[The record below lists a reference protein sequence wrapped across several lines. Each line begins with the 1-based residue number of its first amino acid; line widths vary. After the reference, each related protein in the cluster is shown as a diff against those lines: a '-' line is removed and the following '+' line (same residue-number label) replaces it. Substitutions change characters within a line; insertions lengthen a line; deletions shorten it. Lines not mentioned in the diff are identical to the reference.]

1 VGRHNGDVTATS
13 DRFVPAPRDPT
24 GALVTAVGYETA
36 CEAPRDHRGL
46 PSPFLTFIVTLDAPV
61 VIAEGGEERGL
72 DVVVAG
78 LSTEVE
84 MVKMP
89 DFQTG
94 LQAAV
99 HPLAARRLFGMPAG
113 ELARLSLEGEDVLGR
128 TAPRLR
134 ERLAEAA
141 DWDERFAILA
151 EELGLAGDEWLRP
164 HQRGRPYVRPPG
176 RGRPYVRLPDLRS
189 TAKRRADLRSTAPR
203 REVVEAWRLLI
214 ATRGRIRIGELAER
228 VFLSR
233 RRLSTLFVAEFGIT
247 PKEAARTMR
256 FTHAVARI
264 GEGVRASGGAATGKA
279 SSEAAPGAPAGGA
292 GHGGAERSHRAP
304 RGSLDLARV
313 AAECGFAD
321 QSHLDREFRAFAGIS
336 PTGWIAEEFPN
347 IQAGGHRY
355 ARDWEA

>member
-1 VGRHNGDVTATS
+1 MTETN
-13 DRFVPAPRDPT
+13 DRFVTAPIDPT
-24 GALVTAVGYETA
+24 GALVTAVGYETVA
-36 CEAPRDHRGL
+36 AAPRDHRGL
-46 PSPFLTFIVTLDAPV
+46 PSPFLTFIVTLDEPV
-61 VIAEGGEERGL
+61 VIAEGGGERGL

-78 LSTEVE
+78 LTTEVE
-84 MVKMP
+84 MVRMP
-89 DFQTG
+89 ERQCG

-134 ERLAEAA
+134 ERLAEAP
-141 DWDERFAILA
+141 DWDERFAIFAA
-151 EELGLAGDEWLRP
+151 ELELGRRDAP
-164 HQRGRPYVRPPG
+164 PPG
-176 RGRPYVRLPDLRS
+176 TLG
-189 TAKRRADLRSTAPR
+189 APR
-203 REVVEAWRLLI
+203 AEVVEAWRLLT
-214 ATRGRIRIGELAER
+214 ASRGRIRIGELAER

-233 RRLSTLFVAEFGIT
+233 RRLSTLFAAEFGIT

-256 FTHAVARI
+256 FTHAVSRI
-264 GEGVRASGGAATGKA
+264 GQGVRDQA
-279 SSEAAPGAPAGGA
+279 
-292 GHGGAERSHRAP
+292 
-304 RGSLDLARV
+304 LDLAAV

-321 QSHLDREFRAFAGIS
+321 QSHLDREFGAFAGIS

>member
-1 VGRHNGDVTATS
+1 VTETS

-24 GALVTAVGYETA
+24 GALVTAVGYETVA
-36 CEAPRDHRGL
+36 EAPRDHRGL
-46 PSPFLTFIVTLDAPV
+46 PSPFLTFIVTLDEPV
-61 VIAEGGEERGL
+61 VIAESGGERGL

-84 MVKMP
+84 IVKMP
-89 DFQTG
+89 ERQCG

-99 HPLAARRLFGMPAG
+99 HPLAARRLFGLPAG
-113 ELARLSLEGEDVLGR
+113 EIARLSLEGEDVLGR

-134 ERLAEAA
+134 ERLAEASG
-141 DWDERFAILA
+141 WDERFAIFA
-151 EELGLAGDEWLRP
+151 SEMELGRADAP
-164 HQRGRPYVRPPG
+164 PPG
-176 RGRPYVRLPDLRS
+176 TLH
-189 TAKRRADLRSTAPR
+189 APR
-203 REVVEAWRLLI
+203 AEVVEAWRLLT
-214 ATRGRIRIGELAER
+214 ASRGRIRIGELAER

-233 RRLSTLFVAEFGIT
+233 RRLQTLFVAELGIT

-256 FTHAVARI
+256 FTHAVTRI
-264 GEGVRASGGAATGKA
+264 GTGVRGA
-279 SSEAAPGAPAGGA
+279 
-292 GHGGAERSHRAP
+292 
-304 RGSLDLARV
+304 SLDLAEI

-321 QSHLDREFRAFAGIS
+321 QSHLDREFRAFAGTS

>member
-1 VGRHNGDVTATS
+1 VTATN

-24 GALVTAVGYETA
+24 GALVTAVGYETT
-36 CEAPRDHRGL
+36 CEPPRDHRGL

-61 VIAEGGEERGL
+61 VIDEGGEERGL

-78 LSTEVE
+78 LCTEVE

-89 DFQTG
+89 GFQSG

-99 HPLAARRLFGMPAG
+99 HPLAARQLFGMPAG

-134 ERLAEAA
+134 ERLAEAPG
-141 DWDERFAILA
+141 WDERFAILA
-151 EELGLAGDEWLRP
+151 SEMGLAGDERLRP
-164 HQRGRPYVRPPG
+164 PERGRSSVRPCERGRSSVRPPE
-176 RGRPYVRLPDLRS
+176 RGRSSVRLPDLRS
-189 TAKRRADLRSTAPR
+189 TAKRRADVRSTAPR
-203 REVVEAWRLLI
+203 PEVVEAWRLLT
-214 ATRGRIRIGELAER
+214 ATRGRIRIGELAQR

-233 RRLSTLFVAEFGIT
+233 RRLSTLFVAELGIT

-256 FTHAVARI
+256 FTHAVTRI
-264 GEGVRASGGAATGKA
+264 GAGVRGEGASVDAASG
-279 SSEAAPGAPAGGA
+279 EPPPGAGV
-292 GHGGAERSHRAP
+292 P
-304 RGSLDLARV
+304 RGSLDLARI

>member
-1 VGRHNGDVTATS
+1 MTETS
-13 DRFVPAPRDPT
+13 DRFVTAPRDPT
-24 GALVTAVGYETA
+24 GALVTAVGYETVA
-36 CEAPRDHRGL
+36 AAPRDHRGL

-61 VIAEGGEERGL
+61 VIAEGSGERGF

-89 DFQTG
+89 ERQCG

-134 ERLAEAA
+134 ERLAEAS
-141 DWDERFAILA
+141 DWDERFAIFA
-151 EELGLAGDEWLRP
+151 TEIG
-164 HQRGRPYVRPPG
+164 GRPLARWTG
-176 RGRPYVRLPDLRS
+176 QR
-189 TAKRRADLRSTAPR
+189 TTAPR
-203 REVVEAWRLLI
+203 AEAVEAWRLLT
-214 ATRGRIRIGELAER
+214 ASRGRIRIGELAER
-228 VFLSR
+228 IFLSR
-233 RRLSTLFVAEFGIT
+233 RRLSTLFVGEFGIT

-256 FTHAVARI
+256 FTHAVSRI
-264 GEGVRASGGAATGKA
+264 GQAVRG
-279 SSEAAPGAPAGGA
+279 
-292 GHGGAERSHRAP
+292 
-304 RGSLDLARV
+304 GSLDLAGV

-321 QSHLDREFRAFAGIS
+321 QSHLDREFGAFAGTS
-336 PTGWIAEEFPN
+336 PSGWIAEEFPN

>member
-1 VGRHNGDVTATS
+1 MTVNGD
-13 DRFVPAPRDPT
+13 RFFPAPRDPT

-61 VIAEGGEERGL
+61 VIDEGGEERGL

-89 DFQTG
+89 DFQSG

-113 ELARLSLEGEDVLGR
+113 EIARLSLEGEDVLGR

-141 DWDERFAILA
+141 DWDERFAIFA
-151 EELGLAGDEWLRP
+151 SEMGLAVDPTSTP
-164 HQRGRPYVRPPG
+164 HRRGRPYVRPHE
-176 RGRPYVRLPDLRS
+176 RGRPYVRLPDLKS

-203 REVVEAWRLLI
+203 PEVVEAWRLLL

-233 RRLSTLFVAEFGIT
+233 RRLSTLFAAELGIT
-247 PKEAARTMR
+247 PKEAARRMR
-256 FTHAVARI
+256 FTHAVTRI
-264 GEGVRASGGAATGKA
+264 GEGVRGGGF
-279 SSEAAPGAPAGGA
+279 
-292 GHGGAERSHRAP
+292 
-304 RGSLDLARV
+304 DLARV

>member
-1 VGRHNGDVTATS
+1 MGDVSVTE

-36 CEAPRDHRGL
+36 CPVPRDHRGL
-46 PSPFLTFIVTLDAPV
+46 PSPFLTFIVTLDTPV
-61 VIAEGGEERGL
+61 VIAEDGGERGL

-84 MVKMP
+84 TVKMERR
-89 DFQTG
+89 QTG

-99 HPLAARRLFGMPAG
+99 NPLAARRLFGLPAG

-134 ERLAEAA
+134 ERLAEAS
-141 DWDERFAILA
+141 DWDERFAIFAA
-151 EELGLAGDEWLRP
+151 EMGLGGGERSRP
-164 HQRGRPYVRPPG
+164 PRRGRPS
-176 RGRPYVRLPDLRS
+176 VRLPDLRS
-189 TAKRRADLRSTAPR
+189 TARRRADVRSTAPR
-203 REVVEAWRLLI
+203 PEVIEAWRLL
-214 ATRGRIRIGELAER
+214 TVSRGRIRIGELAER

-233 RRLSTLFVAEFGIT
+233 RRLSTLFAAELGIT

-256 FTHAVARI
+256 FTHAMTRI
-264 GEGVRASGGAATGKA
+264 GEEVRASGGPRSG
-279 SSEAAPGAPAGGA
+279 GGA
-292 GHGGAERSHRAP
+292 VRGAAAHGPGRPA
-304 RGSLDLARV
+304 SLDLARV
-313 AAECGFAD
+313 AAECGYAD
-321 QSHLDREFRAFAGIS
+321 QSHLDREFRAFAGTS
-336 PTGWIAEEFPN
+336 PSGWIAEEFPN

>member
-1 VGRHNGDVTATS
+1 MTTTS

-24 GALVTAVGYETA
+24 GALVTAVGYDTVA
-36 CEAPRDHRGL
+36 EAPRDHRGL
-46 PSPFLTFIVTLDAPV
+46 PSPFLTFIITLDSPV
-61 VIAEGGEERGL
+61 VIAEDGGERGL

-78 LSTEVE
+78 LSTEAE

-89 DFQTG
+89 ERQSG

-134 ERLAEAA
+134 ERLAEAGS
-141 DWDERFAILA
+141 WDERFAVFA
-151 EELGLAGDEWLRP
+151 GEMELGRADAPPPGTL
-164 HQRGRPYVRPPG
+164 GRPRP
-176 RGRPYVRLPDLRS
+176 
-189 TAKRRADLRSTAPR
+189 
-203 REVVEAWRLLI
+203 EVVEAWSILT

-233 RRLSTLFVAEFGIT
+233 RRLSTLFAAELGIT

-256 FTHAVARI
+256 FTHAVSRI
-264 GEGVRASGGAATGKA
+264 GYGVRGGA
-279 SSEAAPGAPAGGA
+279 
-292 GHGGAERSHRAP
+292 
-304 RGSLDLARV
+304 LDLAAL
-313 AAECGFAD
+313 AADCGYAD
-321 QSHLDREFRAFAGIS
+321 QPHLDREFRAFAGTS